1 MQSMAESPGR
11 CILENMKKLML
22 ITSAVLSGGQ
32 PVAGAQEWDSAAT
45 ETVAPGVVHRRL
57 VVNRGPWRMHVLEV
71 DLATPGL
78 SLRGV
83 RSNDMFRGREP
94 VTSMVNRYKGPG
106 KAVAGLNG
114 DFFNVRLKTGESEN
128 NVLIEGAL
136 WKGVR
141 VTDSPYD
148 TYDNL
153 HSQFGM
159 DWSNKP
165 FIDRFGLDATIIER
179 GRRAVR
185 LDGINFR
192 QDSSSIVLYTP
203 AIGDSTPVDSA
214 TTSMLSVRVKLLEKR
229 GDTMVLRVAGEA
241 REART
246 ARLDGGYAIAASGR
260 GRAFVRALAKRRGTI
275 RIVARVLPH
284 RGKLRTIVGG
294 WPRLIRNGK
303 SVAEYADILEGTFP
317 RFSAGKHPRTAI
329 GFSKDSAKLLLF
341 TVDGRRVSDAGMSLV
356 EAAAMMLALGA
367 NDAMAFDGGGSTT
380 MVINGRV
387 VNWPSDESGERAVG
401 SGLIVVSD
409 APVARQ

>member
-1 MQSMAESPGR
+1 
-11 CILENMKKLML
+11 MKKLIL
-22 ITSAVLSGGQ
+22 TTFAVFAGGLT
-32 PVAGAQEWDSAAT
+32 VAGAQEWDSTAT

-57 VVNRGPWRMHVLEV
+57 VINRGPWRMHLLEV
-71 DLATPGL
+71 DLTTPGL

-94 VTSMVNRYKGPG
+94 VTSMVHRYKGPG
-106 KAVAGLNG
+106 KAVAGVNG
-114 DFFNVRLKTGESEN
+114 DFFNVRIRTGESEN

-141 VTDSPYD
+141 MTDSPYD

-153 HSQFGM
+153 HSQFGV
-159 DWSNKP
+159 DWRNRP

-192 QDSSSIVLYTP
+192 QDSNAIVLYTP

-214 TTSMLSVRVKLLEKR
+214 TTSMLSVQMKLLEKR
-229 GDTMVLRVAGEA
+229 GDTMVLRVAGGA
-241 REART
+241 HEART
-246 ARLDGGYAIAASGR
+246 VRLDGGYAIAASGS
-260 GRAFVRALAKRRGTI
+260 GRAFVRGLSKRSRTI
-275 RIVARVLPH
+275 RIVARIVPD
-284 RGKLRTIVGG
+284 RGKLRTMVGG

-329 GFSKDSAKLLLF
+329 GFSKDSTKLLLF
-341 TVDGRRVSDAGMSLV
+341 TVDGRRESDAGMTLV

-367 NDAMAFDGGGSTT
+367 HDAMAFDGGGSTT
-380 MVINGRV
+380 MVINGKV
-387 VNWPSDESGERAVG
+387 VNRPSDETGERAVG
-401 SGLIVVSD
+401 AGLIVVLD
-409 APVARQ
+409 PLPAR